1 MRTRFILL
9 FIVLIAAVP
18 AQTITGW
25 QLVWSDE
32 FNGVAGSP
40 PDPSKWNYDLGGGGW
55 GNGEAE
61 TYTNSSNN
69 VFQDGN
75 GNLVIRAIRDASGN
89 YTSARLQT
97 GAPGASTQTANLSW
111 QYGLVVARIKL
122 PFGQAVWPA
131 FWMLGENIGTVSWP
145 ACGEVDIMENFGTF
159 NNNININNGTIHGP
173 VSSAGG
179 AGDYGGG
186 DGIGAS
192 YTLPLGE
199 QVNTDYHV
207 YAIQWSAN
215 SVEFF
220 VDGVSYETRTPAAL
234 PSGAPWVFNNPF
246 FILLNLAIGGPS
258 TFLGTPDPNA
268 PFPNQDMLVD
278 YVRVYQATTVSATT
292 PVITPGQVVNAA
304 SYLGGLA
311 PGGLATLFGTQLA
324 DGTPSIDAS
333 NGFPKTAG
341 NVTVSVNNVNAPLIY
356 VSPTQINFQ
365 IPWETVPGP
374 YVPIVV
380 TRDSTPSAPEYVT
393 VAAPEAPSMF
403 LSETTN
409 GVAWVTGTG
418 CELSECA
425 VQAGGIYEL
434 WANALGPMNA
444 PLQDGVGAVYNGSI
458 TPLEVPG
465 SPASCQL
472 TIGGQTASVLY
483 CGAAPGEIIDQI
495 NFVYPPGVTG
505 TAPYVE
511 ATLTI
516 GGVTGNFRVPATPG
530 Q

>member
-1 MRTRFILL
+1 MRIKFILL
-9 FIVLIAAVP
+9 FIILMSAVP
-18 AQTITGW
+18 AQTTTGW

-32 FNGVAGSP
+32 FNGAAGSP
-40 PDPSKWNYDLGGGGW
+40 PDPTKWNYDLGGGGW
-55 GNGEAE
+55 GNHEAE
-61 TYTNSSNN
+61 TYTNSPNN

-97 GAPGASTQTANLSW
+97 GAPGASTQTADNSW
-111 QYGLVVARIKL
+111 QYGMVVARIKL
-122 PFGQAVWPA
+122 PYGQGVWPA

-173 VSSAGG
+173 VSSAAG

-215 SVEFF
+215 SMEFF
-220 VDGVSYETRTPAAL
+220 VDGVSYETRTPASL
-234 PSGAPWVFNNPF
+234 PSGAPWVFGNPF
-246 FILLNLAIGGPS
+246 FILLNMAIGGPG

-268 PFPNQDMLVD
+268 PFANQDMLVD
-278 YVRVYQATTVSATT
+278 YVRVYQQTQVSSTT
-292 PVITPGQVVNAA
+292 PVITPGQVINAA
-304 SYLGGLA
+304 SYLGDLA
-311 PGGLATLFGTQLA
+311 PGGLASVFGAQLA
-324 DGTPSIDAS
+324 DDTPTIDAT

-341 NVTVSVNNVNAPLIY
+341 NVTVSVNNVNAPLTY

-365 IPWETVPGP
+365 IPWETAPGTS
-374 YVPIVV
+374 VPIVV
-380 TRDSTPSAPEYVT
+380 TRDTTPGAPEYVT

-444 PLQDGVGAVYNGSI
+444 PLQDGIGAVYNGSYP
-458 TPLEVPG
+458 PLEVPG

-483 CGAAPGEIIDQI
+483 CGAAPGFIIDQI
-495 NFVYPPGVTG
+495 NFVYPPGVTS
-505 TAPYVE
+505 TTPYVE

-516 GGVTGNFRVPATPG
+516 GGVTGNFRVPAPSG

>member
-1 MRTRFILL
+1 MRTRL
-9 FIVLIAAVP
+9 IVLFVVLIGAVS
-18 AQTITGW
+18 AQTTTGW

-32 FNGVAGSP
+32 FNGAAGSP
-40 PDPSKWNYDLGGGGW
+40 PDPTKWNYDLGGGGW

-61 TYTNSSNN
+61 TYTNSPNN

-97 GAPGASTQTANLSW
+97 GAPGASTQTADLSW
-111 QYGLVVARIKL
+111 QYGLVVARVKL
-122 PFGQAVWPA
+122 PFGQGVWPA

-159 NNNININNGTIHGP
+159 NNNINVNNGTIHGTGYAN
-173 VSSAGG
+173 AGVG
-179 AGDYGGG
+179 K
-186 DGIGAS
+186 S
-192 YTLPLGE
+192 TTFPFGE

-207 YAIQWSAN
+207 YAIQWSQD
-215 SVEFF
+215 SVQFY
-220 VDGVSYETRTPAAL
+220 VDGTSYETDTPASL
-234 PSGAPWVFNNPF
+234 PAGGQWPFNSRA

-258 TFLGTPDPNA
+258 TFLGTPSASA
-268 PFPNQDMLVD
+268 PFANQDMLVD
-278 YVRVYQATTVSATT
+278 YVRVYQTIPVNATT
-292 PVITPGQVVNAA
+292 PVITPGQVLNAA
-304 SYLGGLA
+304 SYLGALA
-311 PGGLATLFGTQLA
+311 PGGLATVFGNQLA
-324 DGTPSIDAS
+324 DGTPSIDAN
-333 NGFPKTAG
+333 NGFPTTAG
-341 NVTVSVNNVNAPLIY
+341 NVTVSVNNVNAPLTY

-365 IPWETVPGP
+365 IPWETAPGP
-374 YVPIVV
+374 YVPIIV
-380 TRDSTPSAPEYVT
+380 TRDSTPSAIEYVA

-425 VQAGGIYEL
+425 VQAGGNYVL

-444 PLQDGVGAVYNGSI
+444 PLQDGIGAVYNGSI

-472 TIGGQTASVLY
+472 TIGGQTASVQY
-483 CGAAPGEIIDQI
+483 CGAAPFEIIDQI
-495 NFVYPPGVTG
+495 NFVYPAGVTA
-505 TAPYVE
+505 TTPYVE

-516 GGVTGNFRVPATPG
+516 GGVTGNFRVPAPAG